1 MPAPGD
7 VAAPA
12 KKKAA
17 NGQAKSAK
25 PAKQQT
31 AAEVLVK
38 CLENEGVDYIYG
50 IPGEEN
56 IDIMD
61 ALLSSKIKFV
71 TCHHEQGAAF
81 MADVY
86 GRLTGKAGVCMS
98 TLGPGATNLITGV
111 ADANMDRAP
120 IVAIAGQGATTRLHK
135 ESHQILDLVNMFA
148 PITKYSTQVLDPN
161 ITPEVIRKA
170 FKVSQTEKPGGAFI
184 DFPENIAEMPCT
196 KGPIPVQSAYNPAP
210 PNVKIEQASKLIS
223 EARNPI
229 ILAGNG
235 VIRQGAADS
244 LVSFAQVLKIPV
256 ANTFMAKGVMPF
268 SNELSLGTIGL
279 KARDLPWFA
288 FEKADVVICVGYDMV
303 EYHPDMWNPDN
314 DKTIIHIDAM
324 PAEVDGNYIVACGVL
339 GDIGQSLRGIAL
351 KAKPRKELGFRDVR
365 KSIMQDRA
373 EHSKDTGFPVKPQKI
388 VWDIREVLGPED
400 IAISDVGAHKMWMS
414 RMYRAERPNTCI
426 ISNGFAAMG
435 IAVPGAIAAKL
446 AYPKKKVIAV
456 TGDAGFMMNSQEI
469 ETAMR
474 MKAAIVILIW
484 NDSEYGLITWHQ
496 LRHFGRPAYIDF
508 KNPDFVKYAESFGAK
523 GYRVKKTEDLIP
535 TMKKAFADNTV
546 VIIDCPVDYR
556 ENMKLTERLKKIGE
570 GKR

>member
-7 VAAPA
+7 IVSPEKTIAT
-12 KKKAA
+12 
-17 NGQAKSAK
+17 SSK
-25 PAKQQT
+25 PAT
-31 AAEVLVK
+31 TSAAEVLVK
-38 CLENEGVDYIYG
+38 CLENEGVQYIYG

-56 IDIMD
+56 IDVMD
-61 ALLSSKIKFV
+61 ALLSSSIKFV

-135 ESHQILDLVNMFA
+135 ESHQILDLVNMFK
-148 PITKYSTQVLDPN
+148 PITKYSTQVLTPD
-161 ITPEVIRKA
+161 ITPEVVRKA
-170 FKVSQTEKPGGAFI
+170 FKVAQTEKPGAAFI
-184 DFPENIAEMPCT
+184 DFPENIAEMKCE
-196 KGPIPVQSAYNPAP
+196 KKPIPVQTAYNPVP
-210 PNVKIEQASKLIS
+210 PDAKVEQAAKIIS
-223 EARNPI
+223 EAKNPV

-235 VIRQGAADS
+235 VIRQHASDS
-244 LVSFAQVLKIPV
+244 LTSFAQVLRIPV

-303 EYHPDMWNPDN
+303 EYHPDMWNPGN
-314 DKTIIHIDAM
+314 DKTIVHIDAL
-324 PAEVDGNYIVACGVL
+324 PAEVDANYVVTVGVL
-339 GDIGQSLRGIAL
+339 GDIGHSLRGIAL
-351 KAKPRKELGFRDVR
+351 KARPRKELGFRDVR
-365 KSIMQDRA
+365 KQVQDDRA
-373 EHSKDTGFPVKPQKI
+373 EYSKDTAFPVKPQKI
-388 VWDIREVLGPED
+388 VWDVREVLGPED

-446 AYPKKKVIAV
+446 AYPDRNVIAV

-474 MKAAIVILIW
+474 MRTPIVILIW

-523 GYRVKKTEDLIP
+523 GYRVQKTEDLVP
-535 TMKKAFADNTV
+535 TLKRAFADDTV
-546 VIIDCPVDYR
+546 VVVDCPVDYR
-556 ENMKLTERLKKIGE
+556 ENMKLTEKLRKLGE